1 MDREN
6 CHMVLLWVCRLGQSL
21 RLSRSIAKTLFLAF
35 STRIS
40 LHLARVPQSQAF
52 GDKTSSVSGPGL
64 CPGCHPERRS
74 RSPEPFASL
83 KGKLREGEGSLRPS
97 SQTLREARG
106 DRHYLQISA
115 PEPGSWTRAFH
126 LPGKSDISP

>member
-74 RSPEPFASL
+74 RSPERS
-83 KGKLREGEGSLRPS
+83 EGEGSLRPS

-115 PEPGSWTRAFH
+115 PEPGSW
-126 LPGKSDISP
+126 

>member
-52 GDKTSSVSGPGL
+52 GDKTSSVSGLGL

-74 RSPEPFASL
+74 RSPERS
-83 KGKLREGEGSLRPS
+83 EGEGSLRPS

-106 DRHYLQISA
+106 DSRGSAQIRSQ
-115 PEPGSWTRAFH
+115 EG
-126 LPGKSDISP
+126 LSPNVCV